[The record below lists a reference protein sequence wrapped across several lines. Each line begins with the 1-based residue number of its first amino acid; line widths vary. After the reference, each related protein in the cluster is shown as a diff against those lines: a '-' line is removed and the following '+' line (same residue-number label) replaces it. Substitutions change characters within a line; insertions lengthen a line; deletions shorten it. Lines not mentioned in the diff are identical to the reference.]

1 MQIDAKAMEITEI
14 AMKHYGVT
22 RKINSIAMYT
32 HEIAMKSMNWQWKSM
47 K

>member
-1 MQIDAKAMEITEI
+1 MQIDATAMEINEI

-32 HEIAMKSMNWQWKSM
+32 HEIAMKSKTWQWKSM